1 MSESS
6 EHGRNDEPVLLCF
19 DGSTAARRAVILA
32 APLLGDRRAVVLD
45 VAPLQM
51 VAGDYVALDPDAAEL
66 DEVNSADALARARTG
81 AELARDAGF
90 RAEARADLET
100 RAWKGIVDV
109 ADEIDGAL
117 IVVGSRGPNGL
128 RELFEGSVPR
138 DIAERAGRPLLI
150 VPPLRLSSDAC
161 ADRAAVPETS

>member
-66 DEVNSADALARARTG
+66 DEVNSAA
-81 AELARDAGF
+81 
-90 RAEARADLET
+90 
-100 RAWKGIVDV
+100 
-109 ADEIDGAL
+109 AL

-161 ADRAAVPETS
+161 ADHAAVPETS